1 MPAYYV
7 ELEQETNLD
16 QHDLKNVLWLMNT
29 LYYGHNTVIFIFIF
43 ILFLVGFDWSPN
55 SEKRIFKA
63 NDDQCPRL
71 RGNVT
76 ITRNK
81 VVQPKKLSNQLLLII
96 KNYEGNREIN
106 GYRSSHFFTFST
118 SKQVCDKTQNS
129 LSP

>member
-1 MPAYYV
+1 MPTYYV

-29 LYYGHNTVIFIFIF
+29 LYYEHNTVIFIVIF
-43 ILFLVGFDWSPN
+43 IYFSWGLTGLLIRR
-55 SEKRIFKA
+55 KIFTA

-96 KNYEGNREIN
+96 KNYEGNRKKN